1 MTVLEPEPVVAESD
15 GETSAVALDTRLLTR
30 VKLKHYKSIAA
41 CDVELGNLCF
51 LVGPN
56 GSGKSNFL
64 DALRFVAESLRYS
77 LDHAM
82 RDRGGIHEVR
92 RRSGGHPTH
101 LGVRLEFQLTGGTF
115 GHFAFDVGARQ
126 KGSYSVQREECWLY
140 GPDRSRHFYRVEDGS
155 VHASFSPSPAAARD
169 RLYLVSVS
177 GLGSFRPLFDALAG
191 MGFYNLNPE
200 AVRDLQP
207 PDPGDLLNRDG
218 GNIASVLAVLAER
231 APELK
236 LRIEEYL
243 AQVVPGVD
251 GVDRVAIGNRETLEF
266 RQEVRGAAHPW
277 RFPAASMSDGTLR
290 ALGVLVALFHRSA
303 QRDAPRHL
311 IGIEEPEVALHPAA
325 TGVLIDALRDAQQHS
340 QVLVTSHS
348 PDLLDEE
355 TIPDEAIRAVIADQ
369 GETRIG
375 RLDDAGRTALRNHLY
390 TAGELLRMD
399 QLRPD
404 PRESTVDPRQL
415 RLFGLEP

>member
-1 MTVLEPEPVVAESD
+1 VSVVEQEPV
-15 GETSAVALDTRLLTR
+15 SADVSEPLADARDTRLLTR

-41 CDVELGNLCF
+41 CDVALGRLCF

-77 LDHAM
+77 LDHAI
-82 RDRGGIHEVR
+82 RDRGGINEVR

-101 LGVRLEFQLTGGTF
+101 LGIRLEFQLADGAS
-115 GHFAFDVGARQ
+115 GHFAFEVGARH
-126 KGSYSVQREECWLY
+126 KGAYSVQREQCWLRMGQY
-140 GPDRSRHFYRVEDGS
+140 PHTHYFIEDGQILDN
-155 VHASFSPSPAAARD
+155 SFSPAPAAAKD
-169 RLYLVSVS
+169 RLYLVSLS
-177 GLGSFRPLFDALAG
+177 GLESFRPLYDALSG

-200 AVRDLQP
+200 AIRDLQP
-207 PDPGDLLNRDG
+207 PDPGELLNRDG
-218 GNIASVLAVLAER
+218 GNIASVLAVLSDR

-236 LRIEEYL
+236 SRIEEYL
-243 AQVVPGVD
+243 KQVVPGIG
-251 GVDRVAIGNRETLEF
+251 GVDRVPIGTKETLEF
-266 RQEVRGAAHPW
+266 HQDVRGAAYPW

-290 ALGVLVALFHRSA
+290 ALGVLVALFHRSD
-303 QRDAPRHL
+303 QLNTRRHL

-325 TGVLIDALRDAQQHS
+325 AGVLIDALRDAQDYS

-348 PDLLDEE
+348 PDLLDDEK
-355 TIPDEAIRAVIADQ
+355 IPDDAIRAVVADQ

-375 RLDDAGRTALRNHLY
+375 RLDTAGRSALRDRLY

-404 PRESTVDPRQL
+404 PAESTVDPKQL
-415 RLFGLEP
+415 RLFGPDS